1 MKIDFWNK
9 KKNKSPTKDKKINE
23 PVGTRLEMITETGN
37 NFFMWQGKLYQS
49 DIIRACIRP
58 KARAV
63 GKLIPKHLKYD
74 EGSLKINPEPYIRFL
89 LEEPNHLMTHQV
101 MMEKVVTQFQL
112 NNNAFIA
119 IHRNKDNLPVQ
130 LFPIDCTFVEA
141 IYDNNGMLW
150 LKFTLINGKTV
161 KYPYSDIIHL
171 RQDVNQHIIFGDS
184 PQEVLKPLMEI
195 VNTTDQGIVKAIRNS
210 AVIKWLLEFKSSLKK
225 EDIKKEVKDFTD
237 TYLDVDESVG
247 GAIATDPKY
256 SAKQVEPKDYVPNA
270 TQMDKT
276 TQRLFN
282 YFNTN
287 EKIIQNRFN
296 EDEWNSYY
304 EGDIEPFAVQVSKEY
319 TRKLLTRL
327 QRFNEEEIIFESSN
341 LQHAS
346 MKTKLGLVSM
356 VDRGALTPNGW
367 LKVMNL
373 PPVEGGDK
381 PIRRLDTA
389 VVKGGENE

>member
-9 KKNKSPTKDKKINE
+9 KKNKSPTKDNEISE

-37 NFFMWQGKLYQS
+37 NFYMWQGKLYQS

-58 KARAV
+58 KAKAV
-63 GKLIPKHLKYD
+63 GKLIPKHIRYEDNTLKVN
-74 EGSLKINPEPYIRFL
+74 SEPYIKFL
-89 LEEPNHLMTHQV
+89 LEEPNHLMINQV
-101 MMEKVVTQFQL
+101 MLEKVVTQFQL

-119 IHRNKDNLPVQ
+119 IHRNRDNLPVE
-130 LFPIDCTFVEA
+130 LFPIDCTLVEA
-141 IYDNNGMLW
+141 FYDNNRMLW
-150 LKFTLINGKTV
+150 LKFTLTNGKTV

-171 RQDVNQHIIFGDS
+171 RQDVNQHVIFGDS

-195 VNTTDQGIVKAIRNS
+195 VTTTDQGIVKAIKNS
-210 AVIKWLLEFKSSLKK
+210 AVIKWLLEFKSSLRK
-225 EDIKKEVKDFTD
+225 EDIKKEVKDFTE

-256 SAKQVEPKDYVPNA
+256 SAKQVDPKDYVPNA

-276 TQRLFN
+276 TQRLYS

-304 EGDIEPFAVQVSKEY
+304 EGEIEPFAMQISREY
-319 TRKLLTRL
+319 TRRL
-327 QRFNEEEIIFESSN
+327 FSRIQRFNGEEIIFESSN
-341 LQHAS
+341 LQYAS
-346 MKTKLGLVSM
+346 MKTKLDLVAM
-356 VDRGALTPNGW
+356 VDRGALSPNGW
-367 LKVMNL
+367 LKIMNL
-373 PPVEGGDK
+373 PPVDGGDK
-381 PIRRLDTA
+381 LIRRLDTA
-389 VVKGGENE
+389 EVKGGENK